1 MEDNKPQRNECEE
14 AIHKIYHFM
23 DGLLDEDRRNL
34 IAKHLDDC
42 KPCGK
47 AFEFEHEI
55 RKVIAD
61 KCKDKVPESLRE
73 KIAEAIKHDH
83 K

>member
-1 MEDNKPQRNECEE
+1 MDSSKPQRSECEE

-23 DGLLDEDRRNL
+23 DGLLDEEKRKQ

-47 AFEFEHEI
+47 AFDFEQEI

-61 KCKDKVPESLRE
+61 KCKDVVPESLRE
-73 KIAEAIKHDH
+73 KIAEAIKHDY

>member
-1 MEDNKPQRNECEE
+1 
-14 AIHKIYHFM
+14 M
-23 DGLLDEDRRNL
+23 DGLLDEEKRSK

-42 KPCGK
+42 RPCGK
-47 AFEFEHEI
+47 AFDFEQEI

-61 KCKDKVPESLRE
+61 KCKDKVPDTLRE
-73 KIAEAIKHDH
+73 KIADAIKHDH